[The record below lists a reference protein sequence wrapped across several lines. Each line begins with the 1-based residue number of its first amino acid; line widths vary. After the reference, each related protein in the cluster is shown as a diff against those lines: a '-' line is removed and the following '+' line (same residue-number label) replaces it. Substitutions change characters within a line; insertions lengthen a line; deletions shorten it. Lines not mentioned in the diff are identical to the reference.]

1 MINSP
6 IVDTHVHLWDTRYLS
21 YPWLE
26 GYQKLKHPFLLEDFY
41 AATSTLPV
49 EKMVFLQ
56 CDPVPEQNLQEVE
69 WVTSLA
75 KQEPRL
81 RGIVASGQ
89 LELGEGVRPYLESL
103 RAFPLVRGI
112 RRLLHIET
120 DDRFCLQPDFI
131 KGVQLLAEYGL
142 SFDLCCTHKQ
152 LPHAVEVV
160 RQCPDVSIVV
170 DHLGN
175 PNIKDKVMEPWRDN
189 ITALAAMPHVTCK
202 VSGAV
207 TAAGENWGDDDLRPY
222 IEHVLSSFG
231 PERVMFGGD
240 WPVVTMAASYRE
252 WVDALDR
259 ITSQCSSEARRLLF
273 HDNAQRIYR
282 V

>member
-1 MINSP
+1 LDGFTS
-6 IVDTHVHLWDTRYLS
+6 LR
-21 YPWLE
+21 
-26 GYQKLKHPFLLEDFY
+26 HPFLLEDFS
-41 AATSTLPV
+41 AATSSLPV

-56 CDPVPEQNLQEVE
+56 CDPAPEQNLQEVE

-75 KQEPRL
+75 KQDPRL

-89 LELGEGVRPYLESL
+89 LELGEGVRPYLDSL
-103 RAFPLVRGI
+103 KPFSLVRGI
-112 RRLLHIET
+112 RRLLHIEQ

-131 KGVQLLAEYGL
+131 KGVQLLSDYGL

-152 LPHAVEVV
+152 LPNAVELV

-175 PNIKDKVMEPWRDN
+175 PNIKDKVSEPWRDN
-189 ITALAAMPHVTCK
+189 ITALAEMAHVTCK
-202 VSGAV
+202 VSGAA
-207 TAAGENWGDDDLRPY
+207 TAAGENWSDDDLLPY

-231 PERVMFGGD
+231 FDRVMFGGD
-240 WPVVTMAASYRE
+240 WPVVTMAATYRE

-259 ITSQCSSEARRLLF
+259 ITSKYPNAERRKLF
-273 HDNAQRIYR
+273 HDNAERIYR